1 MPQNVLS
8 YADDTVVISSEG
20 TRSVAKDSMNNMIEN
35 FMGRKADWFEFNK
48 LALNT
53 NKSLYIP
60 FGNYFDG
67 ISEDIDINK

>member
-1 MPQNVLS
+1 
-8 YADDTVVISSEG
+8 
-20 TRSVAKDSMNNMIEN
+20 MNNMIEN
-35 FMGRKADWFEFNK
+35 FMDRKADWFEFNK